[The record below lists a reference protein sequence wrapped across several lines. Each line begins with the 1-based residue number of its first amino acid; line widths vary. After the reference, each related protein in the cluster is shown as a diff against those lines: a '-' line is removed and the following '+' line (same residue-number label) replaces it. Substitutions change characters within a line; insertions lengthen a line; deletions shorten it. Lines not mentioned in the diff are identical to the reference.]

1 MTPEELQEIER
12 AHENAIWR
20 HNREARPWA
29 TMRRAARLTAA
40 LTAMRGER
48 DCLFVLA
55 EHIQT
60 DLEAVTRANAR
71 AEGHAAGLASGL
83 ERGHRDAQTEID
95 GLTYER
101 GRDDERAR
109 IEGHTNARLRRVSV
123 ADDARGELSYLLTSI
138 RSGEPAPEAP

>member
-1 MTPEELQEIER
+1 MPADI
-12 AHENAIWR
+12 HD
-20 HNREARPWA
+20 
-29 TMRRAARLTAA
+29 RLLA
-40 LTAMRGER
+40 LTSPFAADIVR
-48 DCLFVLA
+48 
-55 EHIQT
+55 I
-60 DLEAVTRANAR
+60 AR